1 MIDDGRRAAR
11 EQRNAHAG
19 HAQAASGQA
28 PAKVDA
34 AGGGIAAATA
44 AAYLPGVGSGKA
56 RRSGGDHAAAVSARR

>member
-1 MIDDGRRAAR
+1 MPTPATRQSCFGTK
-11 EQRNAHAG
+11 
-19 HAQAASGQA
+19 A

-56 RRSGGDHAAAVSARR
+56 RRSGGDRAAAVSARR